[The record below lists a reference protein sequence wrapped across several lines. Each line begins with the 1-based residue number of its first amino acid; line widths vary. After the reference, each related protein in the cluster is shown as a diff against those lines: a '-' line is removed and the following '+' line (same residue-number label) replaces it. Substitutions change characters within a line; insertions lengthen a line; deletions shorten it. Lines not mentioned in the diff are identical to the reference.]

1 MSLSDRD
8 IYKHRKRGIEM
19 TREQFYTYMEQT
31 FDSFA
36 KTVIKTKRI
45 DILREYSRQAERE
58 VSLSDMTPAEIGR
71 RANVI
76 DTYRLYR
83 RAYTVRDYV
92 VHVYDPEFGELLQK
106 LTPQRRD
113 VILLYYYLNLNDV
126 EVGKIL
132 RIDNTTAKY
141 RRLAALDR
149 LRKMMEEQVD
159 E

>member
-1 MSLSDRD
+1 LPLSVRD
-8 IYKHRKRGIEM
+8 IDKCQKRGTEM
-19 TREQFYTYMEQT
+19 TREQFYLYLEQT
-31 FDSFA
+31 FDSFT
-36 KTVIKTKRI
+36 KTVIKTESL

-71 RANVI
+71 RANVS
-76 DTYRLYR
+76 DTYRPYR
-83 RAYTVRDYV
+83 RAYTVRNYV
-92 VHVYDPEFGELLQK
+92 IHVYDPEFGELLQK

-113 VILLYYYLNLNDV
+113 VILLYYYLDLNDV

-132 RIDNTTAKY
+132 HIDNTTAKY

-149 LRKMMEEQVD
+149 LRKMMEEQDD